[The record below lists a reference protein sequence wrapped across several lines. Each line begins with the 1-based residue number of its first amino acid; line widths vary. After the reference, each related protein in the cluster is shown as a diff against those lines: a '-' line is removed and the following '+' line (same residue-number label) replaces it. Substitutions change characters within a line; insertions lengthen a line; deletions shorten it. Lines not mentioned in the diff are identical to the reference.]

1 METSRNSL
9 REKVVRE
16 SHIPEEKGHPMRK
29 NILRFTTVLAL
40 SLAVYPLCGCASES
54 VGAAPA
60 IGSVVPDFEMKDT
73 AGLTHTLKQYAG
85 KVVVLEMCSIECP
98 WSRGADPHIV
108 ELAAKYAPDGVVVL
122 GIDSHKS
129 TTTDQIKDYAGKT
142 GLTFPVLKDVDNQ
155 YADVL
160 GAKTT
165 PEVYVVGKD
174 GKLVYHGAF
183 DDREQPEQKG
193 KTSFVDNAV
202 AAALAGKAADP
213 AEAKS
218 WGCSI
223 KRK

>member
-1 METSRNSL
+1 
-9 REKVVRE
+9 
-16 SHIPEEKGHPMRK
+16 MRIR
-29 NILRFTTVLAL
+29 ILQFTAIIAM

-60 IGSVVPDFEMKDT
+60 IGSVVPDFEMKDA
-73 AGLTHTLKQYAG
+73 AGVTHTLKQYAG

-98 WSRGADPHIV
+98 WSRGADPHFV
-108 ELAAKYAPDGVVVL
+108 ELAAKYAPEGVVIL

-129 TTTDQIKDYAGKT
+129 TTTDQIKEYAEKA
-142 GLTFPVLKDVDNQ
+142 GLTFPVLKDVDNK
-155 YADVL
+155 YADAL

-174 GKLVYHGAF
+174 GKLMYHGAF

-193 KTSFVDNAV
+193 KTAYVDNAV
-202 AAALAGKAADP
+202 AAALAGKAAVP